1 MAATRTS
8 PVNSRLWREE
18 LFIDGNWI
26 DSESTERLPVNDP
39 ATGEEIA
46 RMSLAGA
53 AEARAAIDAAERAL
67 PAWSGLTAKQRAKIM
82 RDWFDLITENAEE
95 LAAILVMEQGK
106 PMAEAVGEIHY
117 GAGFLEWYAEEGKR
131 AYGDVV
137 PTNQDGRRIFA
148 IKQPVGVCAAI
159 TPWNF
164 PSAMIMR
171 KVAPALGAGC
181 TMVVKPAEQTPLS
194 ATALAK
200 LAEEAGV
207 PAGVL
212 NVVTG
217 DPVAI
222 GGAITS
228 DDRVRLLSF
237 TGSTP
242 VGKLLMS
249 QCAETVKHVS
259 LELGGNAPFIVF
271 DDADVDAAVAGA
283 MASKFRNAGQT
294 CVCANRLIVQSGIY
308 DEFVAKLVEATE
320 ALKVGSGFED
330 GVEQGPL
337 IDEAAVAKVESH
349 ISDATDRGAE
359 IATGGSLHEKGGT
372 WFAPTV
378 LTGVDQE
385 MRIASEET
393 FGPVAPV
400 FRFETEDEAL
410 AMANATESGLAAYF
424 FSRDVGRTWRFAER
438 LEFGVVGVNTG
449 VISYEGA
456 PFGGVKQSGLGREG
470 SRYGLDDFL
479 EIKYVCLEGIE

>member
-1 MAATRTS
+1 MAATETS
-8 PVNSRLWREE
+8 PLDSRLWRED
-18 LFIDGNWI
+18 LFIDGRWVES
-26 DSESTERLPVNDP
+26 DSGERLTVTDP

-46 RMSLAGA
+46 RVSSAGA
-53 AEARAAIDAAERAL
+53 AETEAAIDAAARAL
-67 PAWSGLTAKQRAKIM
+67 PAWAGLTAKQRAGIM
-82 RDWFDLITENAEE
+82 RDWFDLIVEHAEE
-95 LAAILVMEQGK
+95 LAAILVLEQGK
-106 PMAEAVGEIHY
+106 PLAEAVGEIHY

-181 TMVVKPAEQTPLS
+181 TIVVKPAEQTPLS

-217 DPVAI
+217 DPAAI

-228 DDRVRLLSF
+228 DARVRLLSF

-259 LELGGNAPFIVF
+259 LELGGNAPLIVF
-271 DDADVDAAVAGA
+271 DDADLDAAVEGA

-294 CVCANRLIVQSGIY
+294 CVCANRLIVQDGVY
-308 DEFVAKLVEATE
+308 DEFVEKLVAATE
-320 ALKVGSGFED
+320 ALTVGSGFEE
-330 GVEQGPL
+330 GVDQGPL
-337 IDEAAVAKVESH
+337 IDDAAVAKVESH
-349 ISDATDRGAE
+349 IADATSRGAE
-359 IATGGSLHEKGGT
+359 VATGGTLHERGGT

-378 LTGVDQE
+378 LTGVGPE

-400 FRFETEDEAL
+400 FRFDSEEEAL
-410 AMANATESGLAAYF
+410 RMANATESGLAAYF

-470 SRYGLDDFL
+470 SRFGLDDFL